1 MLTRSTTAFSSL
13 RWRLILALVGGALL
27 GAGVA
32 ALSPGAFWPGW
43 LAASVLAVPALFLL
57 AAAWTWAGGGRLLA
71 WMIALAFL
79 LRLVAGVGLS
89 LALPEWGYDTDCQN
103 AGYLFIDACE
113 RDREAFGVA
122 QKGEGLYWFS
132 GIKLDTDQYGGL
144 AFLSGW
150 IYRYLS
156 PDAHRP
162 FLVLIVGAFFAALGT
177 PFLYRAI
184 SLRWN
189 GRVAGLAAWIYVLY
203 PDALFFASAQMREPI
218 LAGLGAVAFWAVL
231 AWERRPRAGLAVFA
245 ASLLGMAFF
254 SPRVALMVA
263 GVLLVWFWLEFSA
276 SRPGPRWQVLGW
288 FGLAGGLLAMLILT
302 WGWFLDSAAYDIQVT
317 IQRSGWLAKIIEE
330 AGQQWALPV
339 LTVYGLAQPVLPAA
353 LTETSIPL
361 WQSLGIFRAA
371 GWYALAPFLVYGLFT
386 VWKEPLVQRRRILI
400 WLVLAVCAWL
410 AISTLRGGGDQTDNP
425 RYRSLFLPWLAL
437 LAAWAVDRALALR
450 DAWLWRWI
458 LVEGIFLGFFTH
470 WYVSRYL
477 RIAGRL
483 PFWQMLAW
491 ILFLSGLVLAGGW
504 LYDRLRAG
512 RRGVRLFPW

>member
-1 MLTRSTTAFSSL
+1 M
-13 RWRLILALVGGALL
+13 
-27 GAGVA
+27 
-32 ALSPGAFWPGW
+32 
-43 LAASVLAVPALFLL
+43 
-57 AAAWTWAGGGRLLA
+57 
-71 WMIALAFL
+71 
-79 LRLVAGVGLS
+79 
-89 LALPEWGYDTDCQN
+89 
-103 AGYLFIDACE
+103 
-113 RDREAFGVA
+113 
-122 QKGEGLYWFS
+122 
-132 GIKLDTDQYGGL
+132 
-144 AFLSGW
+144 
-150 IYRYLS
+150 
-156 PDAHRP
+156 
-162 FLVLIVGAFFAALGT
+162 
-177 PFLYRAI
+177 
-184 SLRWN
+184 
-189 GRVAGLAAWIYVLY
+189 
-203 PDALFFASAQMREPI
+203 
-218 LAGLGAVAFWAVL
+218 
-231 AWERRPRAGLAVFA
+231 
-245 ASLLGMAFF
+245 
-254 SPRVALMVA
+254 
-263 GVLLVWFWLEFSA
+263 
-276 SRPGPRWQVLGW
+276 
-288 FGLAGGLLAMLILT
+288 
-302 WGWFLDSAAYDIQVT
+302 
-317 IQRSGWLAKIIEE
+317 
-330 AGQQWALPV
+330 